1 MQLFVVPRSIP
12 IVFAIPILPSWVCV
26 LRKSKPELINFSG
39 LRHLVLALLLA
50 ASVVAAA
57 SGASGALLPAAAQP
71 SVRLST
77 DRLTTVGAQHATQ
90 VEPHAVGV
98 GSTIVSVFQVGRFFD
113 GGAAAIGFATSRD
126 AGGTWRS
133 GLLPSVTSSSSP
145 AGSADRATDTAVAW
159 DSVHS
164 RWLAESLTL
173 SQRTTAVV
181 VSESA
186 DGLTWQAPVT
196 VVTHPRPG
204 QGAESTSIDKSWI
217 ACDNGVASPFRGR
230 CYVAYTDFA
239 GPGVNIAVQSSSDG
253 GLTWSPAARVR
264 VSVDVPG
271 VQPVVRQNGQL
282 VLVFLDGPSRLE
294 AVRSDDGGATF
305 TAAEVIA
312 RVVNFHRRHSTN
324 LLRVFP
330 LPTAAVDGAG
340 SVYVAWSDCR
350 FRRGCRANDIVLT
363 HSTASGWARPR
374 RVPVANAGTT
384 PDHVIPGL
392 AIDPATAGSRARLAL
407 TFYTL
412 RAAGCGTARCRLDV
426 RLATSATAGARWAV
440 RRLDARAMRLTWLPR
455 TSSGRMVGDYVS
467 SAFAGSR
474 AIGIFALANQPRGN
488 RLDEAI
494 HAAAR

>member
-1 MQLFVVPRSIP
+1 M
-12 IVFAIPILPSWVCV
+12 
-26 LRKSKPELINFSG
+26 LRKSKPECINFSG
-39 LRHLVLALLLA
+39 LRYLFVALLLA
-50 ASVVAAA
+50 VSVVAATSRA
-57 SGASGALLPAAAQP
+57 SGASLRPTATQP

-77 DRLTTVGAQHATQ
+77 DRLTTVGAQHASQ

-98 GSTIVSVFQVGRFFD
+98 GSTIVSVFQVARFFD
-113 GGAAAIGFATSRD
+113 GGAAGIGFATSRD
-126 AGGTWRS
+126 GGRSWHS

-145 AGSADRATDTAVAW
+145 VGSADRATDTALAW
-159 DSVHS
+159 DSVHGH
-164 RWLAESLTL
+164 WLAESLTL
-173 SQRTTAVV
+173 SQQSSAVV
-181 VSESA
+181 LSASA

-204 QGAESTSIDKSWI
+204 QGEESTSIDKSWI

-253 GLTWSPAARVR
+253 GLTWSAATKVR

-271 VQPVVRQNGQL
+271 VQPVVRPSGQL
-282 VLVFLDGPSRLE
+282 VLVFLDAPGRLE

-305 TAAEVIA
+305 AAAEVIA
-312 RVVNFHRRHSTN
+312 RVIAFHRKNNTN

-330 LPTAAVDGAG
+330 LPAAAVDGGG

-350 FRRGCRANDIVLT
+350 FRRRCRANDIVLT

-374 RVPVANAGTT
+374 RVPVANAGTN

-426 RLATSATAGARWAV
+426 RLATSATAGARWTV

-474 AIGIFALANQPRGN
+474 AVGIFALANRPRGD

-494 HAAAR
+494 HAAIR

>member
-1 MQLFVVPRSIP
+1 
-12 IVFAIPILPSWVCV
+12 
-26 LRKSKPELINFSG
+26 
-39 LRHLVLALLLA
+39 
-50 ASVVAAA
+50 
-57 SGASGALLPAAAQP
+57 
-71 SVRLST
+71 VRLST

-90 VEPHAVGV
+90 VEPHAVGI

-113 GGAAAIGFATSRD
+113 GGAAATGFATSRD
-126 AGGTWRS
+126 GGRSWRS
-133 GLLPSVTSSSSP
+133 GLLPSVTTSSTP
-145 AGSADRATDTAVAW
+145 AGPADRATDTAVAW
-159 DSVHS
+159 DGVHG

-173 SQRTTAVV
+173 SDRSTAVV
-181 VSESA
+181 VSAST

-204 QGAESTSIDKSWI
+204 RGEESTSIDKSWI
-217 ACDNGVASPFRGR
+217 ACDDGAASPFRGR
-230 CYVAYTDFA
+230 CYVAYTDFE
-239 GPGVNIAVQSSSDG
+239 GPGVSIAVQSSSDG
-253 GLTWSPAARVR
+253 GLTWSPATRLR

-271 VQPVVRQNGQL
+271 VQPVVRPNGQL
-282 VLVFLDGPSRLE
+282 VLVFLDGPRTLA
-294 AVRSDDGGATF
+294 AVRSDDGGTTFSATH
-305 TAAEVIA
+305 ELIA
-312 RVVNFHRRHSTN
+312 RVANFHRRASTN

-330 LPTAAVDGAG
+330 LPAAAVDGAG

-374 RVPVANAGTT
+374 GVPVPNAGTN

-392 AIDPATAGSRARLAL
+392 AIDPATAGSRARIAL

-426 RLATSATAGARWAV
+426 RLATSATAGRSWAI

-467 SAFAGSR
+467 SVFADSR
-474 AIGIFALANQPRGN
+474 AVGVFALAHQPRGN

-494 HAAAR
+494 HAAIR